1 MSNVSLEIGGRQYS
15 VASAD
20 GEEEHVALLGRRID
34 EKLRSMGGAA
44 GQSETRMLLF
54 AALLLADEIHEMSAR
69 GGAPAPAPPPED
81 TGPVLAKIAE
91 GIAAAAQRIENLA
104 THLEQAGLEKT
115 VR

>member
-1 MSNVSLEIGGRQYS
+1 MSNVSLEIGGRKYS

-34 EKLRSMGGAA
+34 EKLRAMGGAS
-44 GQSETRMLLF
+44 GQSESRMLLF
-54 AALLLADEIHEMSAR
+54 AALLLADEIHEMTVR
-69 GGAPAPAPPPED
+69 GGAPAPTPALPD
-81 TGPVLAKIAE
+81 NGPALAKIAE

-115 VR
+115 GR